1 MRDQPRERRCPHC
14 HSSNSAESLYCS
26 HCGSPFEVESTQSYV
41 AEPRQAYQAPDGL
54 DFPPGQVFAGRYL
67 IIEELGRGGMGRVF
81 KAKDQKLGLTVALK
95 MIRPEHS
102 ASAAVIDLFKKE
114 TLLARSLAQENII
127 RIFDLGESR
136 GLTFISM
143 EYVPGQNLGQVLR
156 ASGALTEDMAVS
168 ITRQVCQALAA
179 AHSRGIVHRD
189 LKPQNILIDPN
200 GRVHLADFG
209 LAKSLEA
216 LESTRAGGVVG
227 TPAYL
232 SPEQARGEKT
242 DARTDIYALGV
253 IMYEMLTGLKPFE
266 SDSAAGYI
274 EKHIHDKPK
283 PPSAWNPRIPSYL
296 EKIVLRCLDKA
307 PAKRYQGA
315 DEVLAV
321 LAAGISSI
329 PLPGA
334 RKRKSILAWSL
345 AGAAALALAVFG
357 LFHFVLRTPPGP
369 PAPPE
374 ERISVAVMYFEN
386 QTGDPNL
393 DYLRTN
399 LNTQVIQA
407 LLQSRYV
414 RVITEDRLLAIL
426 NEQKLQDRQKYSTE
440 DLKRVAAKA
449 QVKHILQGM
458 ISKIGQEFSI
468 YSVLHD
474 TGTWEP
480 VANEQEKGI
489 GIDSLNGMVD
499 RLIRQIKA
507 DLKLSRQQINNDIA
521 APVKKIT
528 TDSQEAL
535 REYVS
540 GKMLYYEGKFQES
553 SQAFQRALNL
563 DPEFAMASWGLGLDA
578 LEQGQSA
585 RSKAFLEKALAAAAA
600 GRVSPREH
608 YLIQGFYATLYSP
621 SIQDAIEPY
630 QKLLAL
636 YPDDE
641 EGNIFLGTLYRNLED
656 WDLAAERFETAQRV
670 NAYNEAT
677 YLNLVDIQM
686 ARGLYSQARQT
697 IESRLGYMSKA
708 FADYHLSRISLGQG
722 LVDQALVEIKAALDE
737 APEQPRFLFFMGLCH
752 QLRGETDQARQV
764 FSALL
769 RNPNI
774 ICQLSAISYLGQVA
788 LQEGRWAAC
797 DDLISQGILRT
808 RTASL
813 KNQEGLFFCTKAWL
827 ELLRNNPLSALGHA
841 KSALAICNTLSSDV
855 ELRIQALYV
864 QGMALF
870 KNKQWDEGF
879 RAARDMQQLAEKN
892 GNRRHMSYY
901 YNLMGR
907 YYLETHNAA
916 LAVDFCSMAISLLP
930 SQHSESE
937 DEHAYRYQALAEAY
951 GAQGDWDRARKYY
964 ESIIGLTYGRLQWGP
979 IYAQSFYR
987 LGKIYGR
994 EGLKDKARTAYAR
1007 FLELW
1012 RNADAGCP
1020 EVDDARREL
1029 KRLGEPPA
1037 RPTSSQNST
1046 R

>member
-521 APVKKIT
+521 VPVNKIT

-535 REYVS
+535 KEYIT
-540 GKMLYYEGKFQES
+540 GKMLYYERKYLES
-553 SQAFQRALNL
+553 TQAFQKAIAL
-563 DPEFAMASWGLGLDA
+563 DPGFAMAYWGIA
-578 LEQGQSA
+578 LNFQDEGKSGQVKENLA
-585 RSKAFLEKALAAAAA
+585 RAQTLAEA
-600 GRVSPREH
+600 GRISIRER
-608 YLIQGFYATLYSP
+608 YLIQALYATLYGP
-621 SIQDAIEPY
+621 SIQKALDDY
-630 QKLLAL
+630 NKLVAL

-641 EGNIFLGTLYRNLED
+641 DGNIFLGTLYRAIED
-656 WDLAAERFETAQRV
+656 WDLSQERFEAAQRI
-670 NAYNEAT
+670 NKYNEIV
-677 YLNLVDIQM
+677 YLNLVFIYK
-686 ARGLYSQARQT
+686 AKGLYDKARHFLQINKDSIPET
-697 IESRLGYMSKA
+697 DYYYYLSEIDLCQGRLA
-708 FADYHLSRISLGQG
+708 
-722 LVDQALVEIKAALDE
+722 QALDGIEKALDK
-737 APEQPRFLFFMGLCH
+737 APGQPLFMILKGNCH
-752 QLRGETDQARQV
+752 QLRGELEAARNIYAGVQK
-764 FSALL
+764 
-769 RNPNI
+769 NPDKKQ
-774 ICQLSAISYLGQVA
+774 QLDATTCLAMLA
-788 LQEGRWAAC
+788 LQEGRYAECRSLLSEGMRQCRAAGYKT
-797 DDLISQGILRT
+797 DEIDLLWYRA
-808 RTASL
+808 R
-813 KNQEGLFFCTKAWL
+813 L
-827 ELLRNNPLSALGHA
+827 ELQTNNPA
-841 KSALAICNTLSSDV
+841 
-855 ELRIQALYV
+855 QAL
-864 QGMALF
+864 QDARNALTIARALSDLDLHKQALF
-870 KNKQWDEGF
+870 ILGLACLRSRQDAEALQAAQELKQLVE
-879 RAARDMQQLAEKN
+879 RSNNPK
-892 GNRRHMSYY
+892 HMRYY
-901 YNLMGR
+901 HHLMGT
-907 YYLETHNAA
+907 YYREKGLTAQAA
-916 LAVDFCSMAISLLP
+916 DSYGVAASMLAA
-930 SQHSESE
+930 QHSQY
-937 DEHAYRYQALAEAY
+937 DEHALYYNDLAATYEASGDLSRAEKTYENIIALT
-951 GAQGDWDRARKYY
+951 
-964 ESIIGLTYGRLQWGP
+964 SGRLLWGD
-979 IYAQSFYR
+979 IYVRSFYH

-994 EGLKDKARTAYAR
+994 KGLTEKSREAYR
-1007 FLELW
+1007 QFLSLW
-1012 RNADAGCP
+1012 KNSDPGLP
-1020 EVDDARREL
+1020 EPEEARREL
-1029 KRLGEPPA
+1029 KKLV
-1037 RPTSSQNST
+1037 
-1046 R
+1046 